1 METRFPFLKNIRKA
15 FFLENMKTLLILELE
30 TSISQ
35 NIGNFFEVNF
45 FSELELKSVL
55 GSSIYNYSYQQFIAH
70 LFELIMLKV
79 ENKKWF

>member
-1 METRFPFLKNIRKA
+1 
-15 FFLENMKTLLILELE
+15 MKTLLILELE

-35 NIGNFFEVNF
+35 NIRNFFEVNF
-45 FSELELKSVL
+45 FSELELKSLL

>member
-1 METRFPFLKNIRKA
+1 
-15 FFLENMKTLLILELE
+15 MKTLLILELE

-35 NIGNFFEVNF
+35 NIRNFFEVNF

-55 GSSIYNYSYQQFIAH
+55 GSSIHNYSYQQFIAH